1 MQKMILGLGL
11 SALGAAGFLVAMRE
25 ILGVVEHTS
34 ELGWGTL
41 YEQSIDFSVIIV
53 IIGVILFI
61 AGMVLILTDNDVRT
75 L

>member
-1 MQKMILGLGL
+1 MQKMILGLFL
-11 SALGAAGFLVAMRE
+11 SALGAAGFLIAMRE
-25 ILGVVEHTS
+25 ILGVVGHTS

-53 IIGVILFI
+53 LIAVILFI
-61 AGMVLILTDNDVRT
+61 SGMVLILTDNDVRT